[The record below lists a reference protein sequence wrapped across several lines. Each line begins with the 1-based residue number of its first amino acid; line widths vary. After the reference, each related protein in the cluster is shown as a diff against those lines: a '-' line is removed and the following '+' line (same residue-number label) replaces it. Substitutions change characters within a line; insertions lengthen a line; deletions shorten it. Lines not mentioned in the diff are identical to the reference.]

1 MIQAPQSTI
10 DGTHEREYSSS
21 ENINNVP
28 RRRRTMLESGDVT
41 KLASAQHVV
50 CDTHARRVVCKRI
63 SRSHRFND
71 VCRRHE
77 STWISVHLLA
87 KLGRVRRSWRSCH
100 RRRLQGKF
108 YHSRRATRIR
118 GDSCRTIVGSTE
130 GSSPAVRDGA
140 DQCLEGSLA
149 TPFGD

>member
-63 SRSHRFND
+63 STSRRFND

-77 STWISVHLLA
+77 STWISLHLA
-87 KLGRVRRSWRSCH
+87 KLDEFVVVGARVIGASC
-100 RRRLQGKF
+100 KESF
-108 YHSRRATRIR
+108 IIR
-118 GDSCRTIVGSTE
+118 D
-130 GSSPAVRDGA
+130 VRH
-140 DQCLEGSLA
+140 E
-149 TPFGD
+149 FEVNRVV

>member
-77 STWISVHLLA
+77 STWISLHLLA
-87 KLGRVRRSWRSCH
+87 KLEEFVVVGARVIGASCKENFIIRDARH
-100 RRRLQGKF
+100 EF
-108 YHSRRATRIR
+108 EVTRVVETSVQQEVQVQR
-118 GDSCRTIVGSTE
+118 
-130 GSSPAVRDGA
+130 
-140 DQCLEGSLA
+140 
-149 TPFGD
+149 

>member
-63 SRSHRFND
+63 STSRRFND

-77 STWISVHLLA
+77 STWISLHLLA
-87 KLGRVRRSWRSCH
+87 KLEEFVVVGARVIGASCEENFIIRDARH
-100 RRRLQGKF
+100 EF
-108 YHSRRATRIR
+108 EVTRVVETSVQQEVQVQR
-118 GDSCRTIVGSTE
+118 
-130 GSSPAVRDGA
+130 
-140 DQCLEGSLA
+140 
-149 TPFGD
+149 